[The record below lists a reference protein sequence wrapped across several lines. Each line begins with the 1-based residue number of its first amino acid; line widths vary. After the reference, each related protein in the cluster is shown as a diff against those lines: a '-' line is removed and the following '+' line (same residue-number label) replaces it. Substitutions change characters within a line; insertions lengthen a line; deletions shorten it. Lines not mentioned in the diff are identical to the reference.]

1 MAEYIDRDE
10 LLKELKE
17 HHDNIM
23 THPDIEK
30 ATKWREAICYNRT
43 LEVLKEAPTADVV
56 EVKHGEWEAGH
67 YEGGIFDGTNFE
79 KCSVCQFERLFEDV
93 NFKTTYNYC
102 PNCGAKMDLKE
113 GAEK

>member
-1 MAEYIDRDE
+1 MAEEYI
-10 LLKELKE
+10 K
-17 HHDNIM
+17 
-23 THPDIEK
+23 
-30 ATKWREAICYNRT
+30 REAVVKTTDILDEYLNDYER
-43 LEVLKEAPTADVV
+43 LYFVKAIKNIPTADVF
-56 EVKHGEWEAGH
+56 EVIHGKWEAGH

-113 GAEK
+113 GAEE